1 MSNGF
6 GSLYVGSSGLRSAQN
21 GLNVLSN
28 NISNID
34 TDGYVRR
41 KVIYEDTFYTP
52 FGNASVSQQQ
62 TGLGVQIGEVIHAR
76 DIFLDQAYRKENG
89 RASFYEAN
97 YDAALEVQ
105 TQLQEMYGKAFQT
118 AISDLYEAFA
128 EYAKDPNDTVNQNL
142 VIQKAQ
148 LFIARAQGVNDGLRE
163 YQLTINTKVKN
174 DVDRVNEIG
183 KEITKLNKEIQR
195 IEAGNVETAMALR
208 DQRDKD
214 LDELSSLANITY
226 TETVDGLVNVR
237 LEGCEFITE
246 VTYNEIGLHENEVTG
261 FEEPYW
267 KALSQ
272 PEQDKYYD
280 VFDIYNINPLT
291 GHDTGEIKALMLA
304 RGLGFGNYTDIK
316 YLTSTQYDN
325 EVSNSIVQNS
335 QAEIDKLVNTI
346 VTKVNDLLCPNIYYD
361 ASKHDGLLTGINED
375 GKEVT
380 LSGDTIIL
388 DQEHTPVGGSGKI
401 PPQELFTRS
410 GSERY
415 KKVTLSNGDELYVY
429 QEEDI
434 HDLSTCYSIKSLS
447 VNTILTDNPQELP
460 HLKQNGD
467 VDYDLG
473 EKIYALWEVSNYTL
487 NPSDESP
494 TTLGGFYTKFIG
506 ELASVGSVY
515 KTTSESLA
523 GTRATIEASR
533 QSVIGVSSDEELTNM
548 IKYQNA
554 YNASSRYINVVN
566 EMIEYLLNSL
576 YS

>member
-34 TDGYVRR
+34 TKGYVRR
-41 KVIYEDTFYTP
+41 KVIYEDTFYTS
-52 FGNASVSQQQ
+52 FGNSSVSKQQ
-62 TGLGVQIGEVIHAR
+62 TGLGVQIGEVVHAR

-97 YDAALEVQ
+97 YDAAYEVQ

-118 AISDLYEAFA
+118 AISDVYEAFA

-148 LFIARAQGVNDGLRE
+148 LFVSRAQGVNDGLRE
-163 YQLTINTKVKN
+163 YQMTINTKVKN

-183 KEITKLNKEIQR
+183 KEIVALNKEIQR
-195 IEAGNVETAMALR
+195 IEAGGVETAMALR

-214 LDELSSLANITY
+214 LDELSALANITY
-226 TETVDGLVNVR
+226 TETADGLVNVR
-237 LEGCEFITE
+237 LEGSEFVTE

-267 KALSQ
+267 VGLSE
-272 PEQDKYYD
+272 PDKEKYYD
-280 VFDIYNINPLT
+280 VFDIYNINPIT
-291 GHDTGEIKALMLA
+291 GHDTGEIKGLMLA

-316 YLTSTQYDN
+316 YLSATQYNN
-325 EVSNSIVQNS
+325 EISNSVVQNA
-335 QAEIDKLVNTI
+335 QAELDKLVNTI
-346 VTKVNDLLCPNIYYD
+346 VTQVNDLLCPNINYD
-361 ASKHDGLLTGINED
+361 ASKHNGQLSGVDENGA
-375 GKEVT
+375 VVA
-380 LSGDTIIL
+380 LSGDTIVL
-388 DQEHTPVGGSGKI
+388 DSENAPVGEDGKL

-410 GSERY
+410 GSSRY
-415 KKVTLSNGDELYVY
+415 KKVTLGDGEEIYVY
-429 QEEDI
+429 QQEDI

-447 VNTILTDNPQELP
+447 VNSYLTDNPQQLP

-467 VDYDLG
+467 VAYDIG
-473 EKIYALWEVSNYTL
+473 EKIYSLWEVSNYTL
-487 NPSDESP
+487 NPADESP

-506 ELASVGSVY
+506 ELASIGSVY

-523 GTRATIEASR
+523 GTRATIESSR